1 MSNCTY
7 TNSLESL
14 SKDTSTSV
22 LLDDVNSVSNKPNDE
37 KCMVKNDYQNSI
49 IAGWV
54 SPGSE
59 NSVRVFVAKKDIEAA
74 KEAIKKA
81 RD

>member
-1 MSNCTY
+1 MAADKLIHIYSGSFLNAQFIANVLDENNIKY
-7 TNSLESL
+7 LV
-14 SKDTSTSV
+14 KD
-22 LLDDVNSVSNKPNDE
+22 
-37 KCMVKNDYQNSI
+37 DYQNSI

-59 NSVRVFVAKKDIEAA
+59 NSIRVFVAKKDVEAA
-74 KEAIKKA
+74 KEIIHKA

>member
-1 MSNCTY
+1 MATDELIHIYSGSFLNAQFIA
-7 TNSLESL
+7 N
-14 SKDTSTSV
+14 V
-22 LLDDVNSVSNKPNDE
+22 LDE
-37 KCMVKNDYQNSI
+37 NNIKCMVKDDYQNSI

-59 NSVRVFVAKKDIEAA
+59 NSIRVFVAKKDIEAA
-74 KEAIKKA
+74 KEVIKNA

>member
-1 MSNCTY
+1 MATDELIHIYSGSFLNAQFIA
-7 TNSLESL
+7 N
-14 SKDTSTSV
+14 V
-22 LLDDVNSVSNKPNDE
+22 LDE
-37 KCMVKNDYQNSI
+37 NNIKCMVKDDYQNSI

-59 NSVRVFVAKKDIEAA
+59 NSVRVFVAKKDVEAA
-74 KEAIKKA
+74 KEIIKNA

>member
-1 MSNCTY
+1 MAADELIHIYSGSFLNAQY
-7 TNSLESL
+7 VAN
-14 SKDTSTSV
+14 V
-22 LLDDVNSVSNKPNDE
+22 LDE
-37 KCMVKNDYQNSI
+37 NNIKCMVKDDYQNSI

-59 NSVRVFVAKKDIEAA
+59 NSVRVFVAKKDVEAA
-74 KEAIKKA
+74 KEVIKNA

>member
-1 MSNCTY
+1 MAANELIHIYSGSFLNAQY
-7 TNSLESL
+7 VAN
-14 SKDTSTSV
+14 V
-22 LLDDVNSVSNKPNDE
+22 LDE
-37 KCMVKNDYQNSI
+37 NNIKCMVKDDYQNSI

-59 NSVRVFVAKKDIEAA
+59 NSVRVFVAKKDVEVA
-74 KEAIKKA
+74 KKAIKNA

>member
-1 MSNCTY
+1 MPADELIHIYSGSFLNAQFVA
-7 TNSLESL
+7 N
-14 SKDTSTSV
+14 V
-22 LLDDVNSVSNKPNDE
+22 LDE
-37 KCMVKNDYQNSI
+37 NNIKCMVKDDYQNSI

-59 NSVRVFVAKKDIEAA
+59 NSVRVFVANKDVEAA
-74 KEAIKKA
+74 KEVIKNV

>member
-1 MSNCTY
+1 MAADDLIHIYSGSFLNAQFVA
-7 TNSLESL
+7 N
-14 SKDTSTSV
+14 V
-22 LLDDVNSVSNKPNDE
+22 LDE
-37 KCMVKNDYQNSI
+37 NNIKCMVKDDYQNSI

-59 NSVRVFVAKKDIEAA
+59 NSVRVFVANKDVEAA
-74 KEAIKKA
+74 KEIIKNA

>member
-1 MSNCTY
+1 MATDELIHIYSGSFLNAQFIANVLDESNIKCIV
-7 TNSLESL
+7 
-14 SKDTSTSV
+14 KD
-22 LLDDVNSVSNKPNDE
+22 
-37 KCMVKNDYQNSI
+37 DYQNSI

-59 NSVRVFVAKKDIEAA
+59 NSIRVFVAKKDVEAA
-74 KEAIKKA
+74 KEIIKNA

>member
-1 MSNCTY
+1 MAADELIHIYSGSFLNTQFIA
-7 TNSLESL
+7 NVLEE
-14 SKDTSTSV
+14 
-22 LLDDVNSVSNKPNDE
+22 NNI
-37 KCMVKNDYQNSI
+37 KCMVKDDYQNSI

-59 NSVRVFVAKKDIEAA
+59 NSIRVFVAKKDVEAA
-74 KEAIKKA
+74 KELIKNT

>member
-1 MSNCTY
+1 MAADELIHIYSGSFLNAQFVA
-7 TNSLESL
+7 N
-14 SKDTSTSV
+14 V
-22 LLDDVNSVSNKPNDE
+22 LDE
-37 KCMVKNDYQNSI
+37 NNIKCMVKDDYQNSI

-59 NSVRVFVAKKDIEAA
+59 NSVRVFVAKKDVEAA
-74 KEAIKKA
+74 KELIKNT

>member
-1 MSNCTY
+1 MATDELIHIYSGSFLNAQFIA
-7 TNSLESL
+7 N
-14 SKDTSTSV
+14 V
-22 LLDDVNSVSNKPNDE
+22 LDE
-37 KCMVKNDYQNSI
+37 NNIKCMVKDDYQNSI

-59 NSVRVFVAKKDIEAA
+59 NSVRVFVEKKDVEAA
-74 KEAIKKA
+74 KEAIKNA

>member
-1 MSNCTY
+1 MAADELIHIYSGSFLNAQFVA
-7 TNSLESL
+7 N
-14 SKDTSTSV
+14 V
-22 LLDDVNSVSNKPNDE
+22 LDE
-37 KCMVKNDYQNSI
+37 NNIKCMVKDDYQNSI

>member
-1 MSNCTY
+1 MAADDLIHIYSGSFLNAQFVA
-7 TNSLESL
+7 N
-14 SKDTSTSV
+14 V
-22 LLDDVNSVSNKPNDE
+22 LDE
-37 KCMVKNDYQNSI
+37 NNIKCMVKDDYQNSI

-59 NSVRVFVAKKDIEAA
+59 NSVRVFVANKDVEAA
-74 KEAIKKA
+74 KEVIKNA

>member
-1 MSNCTY
+1 MAADELIHIYSGSLI
-7 TNSLESL
+7 NSQFIGN
-14 SKDTSTSV
+14 V
-22 LLDDVNSVSNKPNDE
+22 LDE
-37 KCMVKNDYQNSI
+37 NNIKYMVKDDYQNSI

-59 NSVRVFVAKKDIEAA
+59 NSVRVFVAKKDVEAA
-74 KEAIKKA
+74 KEVIKNA

>member
-1 MSNCTY
+1 MAADELIHIYSGSFL
-7 TNSLESL
+7 NSQFVAN
-14 SKDTSTSV
+14 V
-22 LLDDVNSVSNKPNDE
+22 LDE
-37 KCMVKNDYQNSI
+37 NNIKCMVKDDYQNSI

-59 NSVRVFVAKKDIEAA
+59 NSIRVFVAKKDVEAA
-74 KEAIKKA
+74 KEVIKNA

>member
-1 MSNCTY
+1 MAADELIHIYSG
-7 TNSLESL
+7 SLL
-14 SKDTSTSV
+14 NAQFIANV
-22 LLDDVNSVSNKPNDE
+22 LDE
-37 KCMVKNDYQNSI
+37 NNIKCMVKDDYQNSI

-59 NSVRVFVAKKDIEAA
+59 NSIRVFVAKKDVEAA
-74 KEAIKKA
+74 KEVIKNA

>member
-1 MSNCTY
+1 MAA
-7 TNSLESL
+7 
-14 SKDTSTSV
+14 DV
-22 LLDDVNSVSNKPNDE
+22 LIHIYSGSFLNAQFIANVLDENNI
-37 KCMVKNDYQNSI
+37 KCMVKDDYQNSI

-59 NSVRVFVAKKDIEAA
+59 NSIRVFVAKKDVEAA
-74 KEAIKKA
+74 KEVIKNA

>member
-1 MSNCTY
+1 MAADELIHIYSGSFLNAQFVA
-7 TNSLESL
+7 N
-14 SKDTSTSV
+14 V
-22 LLDDVNSVSNKPNDE
+22 LDE
-37 KCMVKNDYQNSI
+37 NNIKCMVKDDYQNSI

-59 NSVRVFVAKKDIEAA
+59 NSIRLFVAKKDVEAA
-74 KEAIKKA
+74 KEIIKNA

>member
-1 MSNCTY
+1 MAADELIHIYSGSFLNAQFVA
-7 TNSLESL
+7 N
-14 SKDTSTSV
+14 V
-22 LLDDVNSVSNKPNDE
+22 LDE
-37 KCMVKNDYQNSI
+37 NNIKCMVKDDYQNSI

-59 NSVRVFVAKKDIEAA
+59 NSVRVFVAKKDVDAA
-74 KEAIKKA
+74 KEVIKNA

>member
-1 MSNCTY
+1 MAA
-7 TNSLESL
+7 
-14 SKDTSTSV
+14 
-22 LLDDVNSVSNKPNDE
+22 DE
-37 KCMVKNDYQNSI
+37 LIHIYSGSFLNAQFIANVFEENNIKYMVKDDYQNSI

-59 NSVRVFVAKKDIEAA
+59 NSIRVFVAKKDVEAA
-74 KEAIKKA
+74 KELIKNA

>member
-1 MSNCTY
+1 MAADELIHIYSGSFLNAQFVA
-7 TNSLESL
+7 N
-14 SKDTSTSV
+14 V
-22 LLDDVNSVSNKPNDE
+22 LDE
-37 KCMVKNDYQNSI
+37 NNIKCMVKDDYQNSI

-59 NSVRVFVAKKDIEAA
+59 NSIRVFVAKKDVEAA
-74 KEAIKKA
+74 KELIKNA

>member
-1 MSNCTY
+1 MATDELIHIYSGSFLNAQFIANVLDESNI
-7 TNSLESL
+7 
-14 SKDTSTSV
+14 
-22 LLDDVNSVSNKPNDE
+22 
-37 KCMVKNDYQNSI
+37 KCMLKDDYQNSI

-59 NSVRVFVAKKDIEAA
+59 NSIRVFVAKKDVEAA
-74 KEAIKKA
+74 KELIKNA

>member
-1 MSNCTY
+1 MAADELIHIYSGSFLNAQFVA
-7 TNSLESL
+7 N
-14 SKDTSTSV
+14 V
-22 LLDDVNSVSNKPNDE
+22 LDE
-37 KCMVKNDYQNSI
+37 NNIKCMIKDDYQNSI

-59 NSVRVFVAKKDIEAA
+59 NSVRVFVEKKDVEAA
-74 KEAIKKA
+74 KEAIKNA

>member
-1 MSNCTY
+1 MAADELIHIYSGSFLNAQFIA
-7 TNSLESL
+7 NVLDENNIKSWI
-14 SKDTSTSV
+14 KD
-22 LLDDVNSVSNKPNDE
+22 
-37 KCMVKNDYQNSI
+37 DYQNSI

-59 NSVRVFVAKKDIEAA
+59 NSVRVFVANKDVEAA
-74 KEAIKKA
+74 KEVIKNA

>member
-1 MSNCTY
+1 MAENELIHIFTGSFLNAQFIA
-7 TNSLESL
+7 N
-14 SKDTSTSV
+14 V
-22 LLDDVNSVSNKPNDE
+22 LDE
-37 KCMVKNDYQNSI
+37 NNIKCMVKDDYQNSI

-59 NSVRVFVAKKDIEAA
+59 NSIRVFVAKKDVKAA
-74 KEAIKKA
+74 KEVIKNA

>member
-1 MSNCTY
+1 MAADELIHIYSG
-7 TNSLESL
+7 SLINAQFIGNI
-14 SKDTSTSV
+14 
-22 LLDDVNSVSNKPNDE
+22 LDENNI
-37 KCMVKNDYQNSI
+37 KCMVKDDYQNSI

-59 NSVRVFVAKKDIEAA
+59 NSVRVFVAKKDVEAA
-74 KEAIKKA
+74 KEIIKNA

>member
-1 MSNCTY
+1 MAADELIHIYSGSFLNAQFIA
-7 TNSLESL
+7 N
-14 SKDTSTSV
+14 V
-22 LLDDVNSVSNKPNDE
+22 LDE
-37 KCMVKNDYQNSI
+37 NNIKCMIKDDYQNSI

-59 NSVRVFVAKKDIEAA
+59 NSIRVFVSKKDVEAA
-74 KEAIKKA
+74 KEVIKKA

>member
-1 MSNCTY
+1 MAADELIHIYSGSFLNAQFIA
-7 TNSLESL
+7 N
-14 SKDTSTSV
+14 
-22 LLDDVNSVSNKPNDE
+22 LLDENNI
-37 KCMVKNDYQNSI
+37 KCMVKDDYQNSI

-59 NSVRVFVAKKDIEAA
+59 NSIRLFVAKKDVEAA
-74 KEAIKKA
+74 KEVIKNA

>member
-1 MSNCTY
+1 MAADELIHIYSGSFLNAQY
-7 TNSLESL
+7 VAN
-14 SKDTSTSV
+14 V
-22 LLDDVNSVSNKPNDE
+22 LGENNI
-37 KCMVKNDYQNSI
+37 KCMVKDDYQNSI

-74 KEAIKKA
+74 KETIKKA

>member
-1 MSNCTY
+1 MPADELIHIYSGSFLNAQFIA
-7 TNSLESL
+7 N
-14 SKDTSTSV
+14 V
-22 LLDDVNSVSNKPNDE
+22 LDE
-37 KCMVKNDYQNSI
+37 NNIKCMVKDDYQNSI

-59 NSVRVFVAKKDIEAA
+59 NSIRVFVAKKDVEAA
-74 KEAIKKA
+74 KELIKNT